1 VTVFVETR
9 ERSDDNMPHQT
20 SGKKRG
26 TAGALLSKQK
36 QAKRPRV
43 DAQSDGDTA
52 NPRLPKLPRTAQTEK
67 TRPSVSFAS
76 NSSRKSVRIGTP
88 SELASSKSK
97 KKKLSA
103 ARTASTASASTSSA
117 ASALPRAFTVIVGSY
132 EKLLYGIEGTYESNA
147 AGGGGSSKSNISPT
161 LKAVFIFPAHVASVR
176 AVAASPD
183 GGKWLATGSSDEI
196 IKVWD
201 LRRRKEVGGLMQ
213 HQGSSISRLFGYA
226 PPRCNCMLTI

>member
-9 ERSDDNMPHQT
+9 KRLDDNMPHQT

-26 TAGALLSKQK
+26 TANGLLSKQK
-36 QAKRPRV
+36 QAKRARV
-43 DAQSDGDTA
+43 DGQSDEGTA
-52 NPRLPKLPRTAQTEK
+52 NSRLPKLPRAVQTEK
-67 TRPSVSFAS
+67 TRPS
-76 NSSRKSVRIGTP
+76 
-88 SELASSKSK
+88 
-97 KKKLSA
+97 
-103 ARTASTASASTSSA
+103 
-117 ASALPRAFTVIVGSY
+117 SALPCTFTVIVGSY
-132 EKLLYGIEGTYESNA
+132 EKLLYGIEGTYESNTA
-147 AGGGGSSKSNISPT
+147 VGGGSSESNISPT

-213 HQGSSISRLFGYA
+213 HQGSSISRLFGCT
-226 PPRCNCMLTI
+226 PPRCNCMPTI